1 MLVTLD
7 VCIGAGIT
15 DQRGAES
22 FRSYMNRYSQ
32 RLSEGSSKHLSST
45 QPGGGLSLY
54 ILLLLKLANLP
65 VQKTNSLPRGSR
77 KMLKYLSRLLGQQQ
91 TTNDNLQKTDT
102 YRQITRPVIVE
113 PDLSQGY
120 NYTEATYIRETGRN
134 LSTRLIEHK
143 GATRNGDV
151 TINHIAEHYS
161 TSFSGFSLLLRER
174 TLVAATPRQNDCAC
188 ARLSISGH
196 FFSQTFQ
203 SDQSLPR
210 TLGYILCAACGSVVL
225 LHTAHIFDH
234 FVVIEIAFMDNQ
246 AQISE
251 TISRLD
257 SEKLS

>member
-7 VCIGAGIT
+7 VCIGAGTT
-15 DQRGAES
+15 DPRGAES
-22 FRSYMNRYSQ
+22 FRSYLNRYSL
-32 RLSEGSSKHLSST
+32 RLSGGSSKRLNST

-54 ILLLLKLANLP
+54 ILWLLKLANLP

-134 LSTRLIEHK
+134 LNTRLTEHK

-161 TSFSGFSLLLRER
+161 TSFPGFSLLLRER
-174 TLVAATPRQNDCAC
+174 TLVAATPRRNVCAC

-210 TLGYILCAACGSVVL
+210 ALGYILCAARGSVVL
-225 LHTAHIFDH
+225 LHTAHIFDY
-234 FVVIEIAFMDNQ
+234 FVVVEIAFMDNQ

>member
-7 VCIGAGIT
+7 VCIGAGTT
-15 DQRGAES
+15 DPRGAES
-22 FRSYMNRYSQ
+22 FRSYLNRYSL
-32 RLSEGSSKHLSST
+32 RLSGGSSKRLNST

-54 ILLLLKLANLP
+54 ILWLLKLANLP

-134 LSTRLIEHK
+134 LNTRLTEHK

-161 TSFSGFSLLLRER
+161 TNLVPRVFSLSNMAAAGEKTLAHSELKRSLIGAFHSAFIRALSLVYSFQNKDGYLLR
-174 TLVAATPRQNDCAC
+174 A
-188 ARLSISGH
+188 S
-196 FFSQTFQ
+196 
-203 SDQSLPR
+203 
-210 TLGYILCAACGSVVL
+210 
-225 LHTAHIFDH
+225 
-234 FVVIEIAFMDNQ
+234 
-246 AQISE
+246 
-251 TISRLD
+251 
-257 SEKLS
+257 